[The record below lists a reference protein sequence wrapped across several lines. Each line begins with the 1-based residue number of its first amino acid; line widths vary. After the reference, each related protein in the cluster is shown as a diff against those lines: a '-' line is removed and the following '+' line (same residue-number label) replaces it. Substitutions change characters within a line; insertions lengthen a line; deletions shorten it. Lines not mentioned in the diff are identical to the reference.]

1 MRSAVDSSV
10 LFDFLIASPEHG
22 PGSRGALEK
31 ALAEGALIACDVV
44 WAEVR
49 AHFSSEAPFAEA
61 MSAFGVSFDPC
72 DAETAAA
79 AGGAWREYR
88 GRGGSRERLI
98 PDFLVAAHAA
108 TRCDRLITRDRGFA
122 RRYFPRLVIVDP
134 SS

>member
-10 LFDFLIASPEHG
+10 LFDFLIASPKHG
-22 PGSRGALEK
+22 PESRRALER

-49 AHFSSEAPFAEA
+49 AHFSSEAPFVEA

-79 AGGAWREYR
+79 AGKAWREYR
-88 GRGGSRERLI
+88 GRGGSRKRLM
-98 PDFLVAAHAA
+98 PDFLVAAHALLRA
-108 TRCDRLITRDRGFA
+108 DRLLTRDRGFA
-122 RRYFPRLVIVDP
+122 RRYFRGLTILDP
-134 SS
+134 SG